1 TDLLTPTGCAASGMA
16 TNFVYYQ
23 VAGDNQ
29 VQRFNTSTLS
39 TFDTLALNKSIYG
52 MAYDD
57 VNQIIYVGNTDYT
70 SYGKIYTMNLTG
82 IILDSVNV
90 SVSPGNIA
98 LDVRIGSGISEAEE
112 FISVQAYPNP
122 TSDIISVELT
132 NNISANFKY
141 NILDASGREFS
152 LDYAV
157 ENNRLILNTQ
167 KLSSAV
173 YFLFIEDNNQN
184 YKSVFVKQ

>member
-1 TDLLTPTGCAASGMA
+1 
-16 TNFVYYQ
+16 
-23 VAGDNQ
+23 
-29 VQRFNTSTLS
+29 
-39 TFDTLALNKSIYG
+39 
-52 MAYDD
+52 
-57 VNQIIYVGNTDYT
+57 
-70 SYGKIYTMNLTG
+70 
-82 IILDSVNV
+82 VNV

-98 LDVRIGSGISEAEE
+98 LDVRIGTGISEAEE

-141 NILDASGREFS
+141 NVLDASGRGFS

-157 ENNRLILNTQ
+157 ENNRIILNTQ